1 MASRRI
7 SQSAVNWAA
16 IAERV
21 PPAQRIQ
28 FNAFKS
34 RSDKYLRA
42 VLANPEQAPKID
54 WAVYKKNVAVAG
66 MVDNF
71 QKQYESLKIPYPADN
86 VSSQVDAQAKE
97 VDGEIQKFVAESNTR
112 IEQYKK
118 ELAHLNSLLPF
129 NQMTMEDFR
138 DSYPNEALDP
148 INKPTYWPH
157 TPEEQPGM
165 EPPKE
170 AHH

>member
-1 MASRRI
+1 MAARRI
-7 SQSAVNWAA
+7 SQSNVNWAA

-21 PPAQRIQ
+21 HPTQRMQ

-71 QKQYESLKIPYPADN
+71 QKQYEALKIPYPADN
-86 VSSQVDAQAKE
+86 VSPQVDAQAKE
-97 VDGEIQKFVAESNTR
+97 VDAEIQKFVTESNAR
-112 IEQYKK
+112 IESYKK

-129 NQMTMEDFR
+129 SQMTMEDFR

-148 INKPTYWPH
+148 INKPSYWPH

>member
-1 MASRRI
+1 MAARRI
-7 SQSAVNWAA
+7 SGSSVNWAA

-21 PPAQRIQ
+21 SPAQKPQ
-28 FNAFKS
+28 FNTFKA

-42 VLANPEQAPKID
+42 VMANPEQAPKID
-54 WAVYKKNVAVAG
+54 WAAYKKNVAVAG

-71 QKQYESLKIPYPADN
+71 QKQYEAIKIPYPADT

-97 VDGEIQKFVAESNTR
+97 IESDIAKFKKESEAR
-112 IEQYKK
+112 IECHQK
-118 ELAHLNSLLPF
+118 ELAHLKSLLPF
-129 NQMTMEDFR
+129 SQMTMEDYK
-138 DSYPNEALDP
+138 DAYPEQALDP
-148 INKPTYWPH
+148 INRPTFWPH

>member
-1 MASRRI
+1 MAARRI
-7 SQSAVNWAA
+7 SQSAVNWAG

-21 PPAQRIQ
+21 HPSQRLQ
-28 FNAFKS
+28 FNTFKGK
-34 RSDKYLRA
+34 SDKYLRA
-42 VLANPEQAPKID
+42 VLANPEEAPKID
-54 WAVYKKNVAVAG
+54 WAMYKKNVAVAG
-66 MVDNF
+66 MVDSF
-71 QKQYESLKIPYPADN
+71 QKSYEALKIPYPADN

-97 VDGEIQKFVAESNTR
+97 VDSEIQKFVSDSNAR
-112 IEQYKK
+112 IEGFKK

-129 NQMTMEDFR
+129 SQMTMEDFR

-170 AHH
+170 AH